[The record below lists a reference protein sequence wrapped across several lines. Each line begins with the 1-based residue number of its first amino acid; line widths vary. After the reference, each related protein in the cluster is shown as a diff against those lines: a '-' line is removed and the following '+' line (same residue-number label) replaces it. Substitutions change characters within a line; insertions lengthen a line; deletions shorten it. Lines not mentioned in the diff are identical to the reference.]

1 MRKGAMHR
9 RMRSPDTDQ
18 DSSHW
23 ERDFKMKREQRVI
36 PSQEMVELQK
46 AQISLLRLIAGLL
59 VGMVLFLLIV
69 TYTMYDD
76 NSMVKKMV
84 GEFQDEL
91 YRFKQTGMMDR
102 MTEMSTRINEDY
114 LPFVDTMMHNATA
127 MTGKASSMMER
138 YTSLSEKLEGMLE
151 RVESMLDEGFTIG
164 GRGNN

>member
-1 MRKGAMHR
+1 
-9 RMRSPDTDQ
+9 
-18 DSSHW
+18 
-23 ERDFKMKREQRVI
+23 MKREQRVI